1 MQRIV
6 GISQGT
12 ETSLIFHN
20 YIYKKEN
27 YFWLQLLN
35 ETSWWW
41 PSSQIYVFFYCD
53 TVLILLAN
61 CSSCMF
67 LISRLL
73 FSFRHSHTF
82 YFSFH
87 LYSSILLFPYSGVC
101 LYACIFHMHFL
112 SVFICVDISLD
123 LFFKTLFLSLHCWS
137 YHYIVCLTAQKS
149 VHYPSCFFPSKCF
162 QSTLNIFSFYS
173 HRALSLQP
181 SERSMPIFLTLVYLS
196 DKLHLHN
203 NYHFHHLM
211 WHLLLWFS
219 VTCHIK
225 FKYLLKRCWS
235 SIALFPLSSTLCKE
249 LHSLVR
255 TG

>member
-87 LYSSILLFPYSGVC
+87 LYSPRLLFPYSGVC
-101 LYACIFHMHFL
+101 LHACIFHMHFL

-137 YHYIVCLTAQKS
+137 YHCIVLFDCPEISSLSILFLSFKM
-149 VHYPSCFFPSKCF
+149 FPV
-162 QSTLNIFSFYS
+162 YS
-173 HRALSLQP
+173 
-181 SERSMPIFLTLVYLS
+181 
-196 DKLHLHN
+196 
-203 NYHFHHLM
+203 
-211 WHLLLWFS
+211 
-219 VTCHIK
+219 
-225 FKYLLKRCWS
+225 
-235 SIALFPLSSTLCKE
+235 
-249 LHSLVR
+249 
-255 TG
+255 